1 MKNKFTLTTII
12 LTACMVLAMASC
24 KKKGVKTVA
33 VDTQFALALY
43 NNTLS
48 LKDVIHQMDAS
59 TQSWLRVRNDSIFA
73 YYADTIK
80 DVIKA
85 SDFLS
90 NIDDVDFNTVTD
102 FTLPSVSA
110 QSEKD
115 TTLSVDRFATF
126 PFHYDGFIIDEVL
139 LRSGVLAFGFNVT
152 PSIPMLKQIV
162 VFSDQL
168 QMTDGNRF
176 EVTFNYPGNSECEV
190 DLAGCSFVP
199 EDDTVAFSAKIVF
212 HYDPSIGFQGGDYS
226 CRLTGGLTDVRFN
239 TVYGIVTKPIDSIFE
254 MHNNIDF
261 GINHVSGSFLLPIPT
276 IEMKYKNT
284 FGLSAHGDINTFE
297 FRTADGQTVNL
308 LADDYVEIT
317 VEPTEGEYYSTPITG
332 FVEQIDALSNFTR
345 LDFHGEITMAEADQ
359 PFTISDTSS
368 IDVIGSV
375 EMPFEFKLSDV
386 RYRDSL
392 DVNFSGSNNEIDKID
407 NYFDE
412 LDFIVQY
419 NSKIKIDMDM
429 QVYFMRNNLLLDS
442 LFNNTQLLEY
452 SINDEIKEIDVE
464 PFTGERLKHIMRAN
478 KMVIDMG
485 WQTDEISSDPIMM
498 MDTDQLLLRL
508 KLHTKTS
515 EIDLDDI
522 L

>member
-1 MKNKFTLTTII
+1 
-12 LTACMVLAMASC
+12 
-24 KKKGVKTVA
+24 
-33 VDTQFALALY
+33 
-43 NNTLS
+43 
-48 LKDVIHQMDAS
+48 
-59 TQSWLRVRNDSIFA
+59 
-73 YYADTIK
+73 
-80 DVIKA
+80 
-85 SDFLS
+85 
-90 NIDDVDFNTVTD
+90 
-102 FTLPSVSA
+102 
-110 QSEKD
+110 
-115 TTLSVDRFATF
+115 
-126 PFHYDGFIIDEVL
+126 
-139 LRSGVLAFGFNVT
+139 
-152 PSIPMLKQIV
+152 
-162 VFSDQL
+162 
-168 QMTDGNRF
+168 
-176 EVTFNYPGNSECEV
+176 
-190 DLAGCSFVP
+190 
-199 EDDTVAFSAKIVF
+199 
-212 HYDPSIGFQGGDYS
+212 
-226 CRLTGGLTDVRFN
+226 
-239 TVYGIVTKPIDSIFE
+239 
-254 MHNNIDF
+254 
-261 GINHVSGSFLLPIPT
+261 
-276 IEMKYKNT
+276 MKYKNT

-297 FRTADGQTVNL
+297 FRTADGQTVDL

-375 EMPFEFKLSDV
+375 EMPFKFKLSDV
-386 RYRDSL
+386 RYRDTL

-442 LFNNTQLLEY
+442 LFNNTQFLEY
-452 SINDEIKEIDVE
+452 SIDDEIKEIDVE
-464 PFTGERLKHIMRAN
+464 PFTGERLKHITRAN